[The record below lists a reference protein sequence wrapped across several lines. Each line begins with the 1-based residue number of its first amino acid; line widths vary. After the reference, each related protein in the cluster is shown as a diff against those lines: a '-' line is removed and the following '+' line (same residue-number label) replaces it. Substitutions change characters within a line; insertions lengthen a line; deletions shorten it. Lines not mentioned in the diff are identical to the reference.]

1 MVDDNDEI
9 IKRPTTSPLPTPLF
23 QAVTLQSTM
32 IPCQVWYPQ
41 CFVLFIFLLFVFF
54 LIFCLVVFCLYLYF
68 CLLSYLMIYLYKAH
82 KLSSFLAFPPFLSY
96 FKFTFPSLTPLWMFA
111 VYWSTNMKLPDNLVL
126 VSFFGIGI
134 STCVCICICISICI
148 CIFFLSPPCLLGIL
162 GLPPHIANHSL
173 KIRRWW

>member
-126 VSFFGIGI
+126 VSFFGL
-134 STCVCICICISICI
+134 VLVNVV
-148 CIFFLSPPCLLGIL
+148 IFVLASLFVFSFFPHLASLASWDCLHTLPTIL
-162 GLPPHIANHSL
+162 
-173 KIRRWW
+173 